1 MPDCH
6 TDGSAC
12 SGFSLDTSHCD
23 PQVPGDAKRTKL
35 SIHETYPTP
44 ITYGNVRRPPQ
55 NQVLYGGTLVT
66 TNSGRSY
73 SSPVGATELA
83 GATCGKEVRGVC
95 NTQQKIFDSTPNGLS
110 FKWMDSDTW
119 FIYVWES
126 GANAG
131 VIDNPCYWLI
141 HEQRTGSSTFT
152 GGTNPPGGSTTTAP
166 TADGAICVEC
176 TSFFCTPNKM
186 TCSYTTESGDE
197 TGDPDCPYP
206 TIYGIGTDSKK
217 LIFKYNALSTE
228 VPTGVTKINF
238 MYDAQGQ
245 NIDVLA
251 YDSTTT
257 GSLDPILVNFNPW
270 FASETNVNQFYI
282 YEDTVVETTTAQGLR
297 VKIGIKPTINFDVEP
312 LVITGTTFEI
322 LELLAPGQGY
332 SLNQTFPLTYVHSH
346 PDSTTT
352 TFNFSIKI
360 TGLGPVNTVGAPV
373 GFDLLREGDTINGHV
388 ITETGHTDTENFA
401 YHVIYLNGSGSEF
414 TKNAQYTS
422 NRNHIIT
429 AVAGYGIKDRCALIG
444 LYEFTDKSIQYTTL
458 SVNNDAPNIY
468 SVIKD
473 PKITVTVS
481 NGQIS
486 SAVITD
492 GGEGWNTAGVGTPI
506 MFVTPPDTT
515 TGRQAKA
522 EGTFSNG
529 VLTGLKITDPGTG
542 YSSSNP
548 PIIGIRN
555 RYKKEEKVTN
565 TGQTDEEAA
574 ITTQLDKITSGPAKE
589 YWPEF
594 EAGFKTP
601 DGKAA
606 LDRVKDSYTERKVV
620 SEVDNGVLL
629 ADQNRNRKL
638 QLNQRLFS
646 EDKVKKLKKN
656 FDKMDGSVLN
666 NLTNPSSAEIEFSKS
681 YDTASSTTN
690 VAIDNHM
697 SAITQ
702 EKIPEFATYKEV
714 KVETVQRRFLDL
726 PKASEKTKYLITQ
739 YRADRRQTTKIKI
752 KIGCTPLQTGCG
764 HIICPP
770 PGPPASSSS
779 STSSTQGGVTTQT
792 TTSYSYTVTGLHG
805 TGCQAWTAEGSMLV
819 YNNLTTS
826 MEIYSA
832 AVKAYGNPFD
842 V

>member
-6 TDGSAC
+6 TDGSVC
-12 SGFSLDTSHCD
+12 SGFFVDTSHCD
-23 PQVPGDAKRTKL
+23 SQTPADPNRAIL
-35 SIHETYPTP
+35 AIHETYPTP
-44 ITYGNVRRPPQ
+44 ITYGNVKKPPQ
-55 NQVLYGGTLVT
+55 NQVLYGGTILT
-66 TNSGRSY
+66 PSPMSY
-73 SSPVGATELA
+73 TSPTGASALA
-83 GATCGKEVRGVC
+83 AASCGKELKTICGL
-95 NTQQKIFDSTPNGLS
+95 QQKIFDNTPNGLS

-119 FIYVWES
+119 FVYVWES

-131 VIDNPCYWLI
+131 VIDTPCYWLI
-141 HEQRTGSSTFT
+141 QEQQTSSSTAT
-152 GGTNPPGGSTTTAP
+152 GGTNPPGGTSTTSEAG
-166 TADGAICVEC
+166 GAACIEC
-176 TSFFCTPNKM
+176 TSFSCTPNKM

-217 LIFKYNALSTE
+217 LVFKYNALSTE

-238 MYDAQGQ
+238 VYSGQGQ

-251 YDSTTT
+251 YDGTST
-257 GSLDPILVNFNPW
+257 GSLDPIYVNFNPW
-270 FASETNVNQFYI
+270 FASETNVDQFYV
-282 YEDTVVETTTAQGLR
+282 YEDTVVETITAQGLR
-297 VKIGIKPTINFDVEP
+297 VKIGIKPTINFDVDP

-322 LELLAPGQGY
+322 LEVLAPGQGY

-360 TGLGPVNTVGAPV
+360 TGLGVVNTVGAPP
-373 GFDLLREGDTINGHV
+373 GFDLLREGDTINGHL
-388 ITETGHTDTENFA
+388 ITETAHTDTENFA
-401 YHVIYLNGSGSEF
+401 YHVVYLNGSGPAF
-414 TKNAQYTS
+414 TKNTQYTS
-422 NRNHIIT
+422 SRNHVIT

-444 LYEFTDKSIQYTTL
+444 LYEFTNKSIQYTTL

-486 SAVITD
+486 STVITD
-492 GGEGWNTAGVGTPI
+492 GGEGWNTAGVGVPI
-506 MFVTPPDTT
+506 MFVTPPDTK
-515 TGRQAKA
+515 TGRQAKV

-529 VLTGLKITDPGTG
+529 VLTGLRIIDPGTG

-574 ITTQLDKITSGPAKE
+574 ITTQLDKITTGPAKQ

-594 EAGFKTP
+594 EAGFKTT

-606 LDRVKDSYTERKVV
+606 LDRVKDSYAEKKVT
-620 SEVDNGVLL
+620 SEVDNGILL
-629 ADQNRNRKL
+629 VDQNRNRKL
-638 QLNQRLFS
+638 QINQRLFS

-656 FDKMDGSVLN
+656 FDKMDDSVLN
-666 NLTNPSSAEIEFSKS
+666 NFTNPSSAEVEFSKS
-681 YDTASSTTN
+681 YDTASATTN
-690 VAIDNHM
+690 AAIDSHM
-697 SAITQ
+697 AAITQ
-702 EKIPEFATYKEV
+702 EKIPEFKTYKEV
-714 KVETVQRRFLDL
+714 KVETTQRRFLDM

-739 YRADRRQTTKIKI
+739 YRADRRQTTQIKI
-752 KIGCTPLQTGCG
+752 KISCTPLETGCG
-764 HIICPP
+764 HITCSP
-770 PGPPASSSS
+770 PGLPAPSS
-779 STSSTQGGVTTQT
+779 STTQSTQNGVTTSST
-792 TTSYSYTVTGLHG
+792 ISFSYLLTGLHG

-819 YNNLTTS
+819 YNNLTTA